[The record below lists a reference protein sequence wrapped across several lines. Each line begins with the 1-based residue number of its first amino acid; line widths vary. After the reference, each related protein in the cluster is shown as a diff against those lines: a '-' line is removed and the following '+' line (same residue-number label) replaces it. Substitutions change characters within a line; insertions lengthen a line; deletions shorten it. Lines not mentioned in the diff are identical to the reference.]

1 MSVLYSSENG
11 FFISHA
17 QFINACYCNVVDNST
32 EVKYKLRN
40 ELFKIDTPY
49 KSDGNLLSKHR
60 KRTFQQNN
68 DVLFDKLQ
76 EEVSRL

>member
-1 MSVLYSSENG
+1 MSVLHSSEHG

-17 QFINACYCNVVDNST
+17 QFIDACYCNVSDNSA
-32 EVKYKLRN
+32 EVKYKLKN

-49 KSDGNLLSKHR
+49 KSNGNLLSKHR
-60 KRTFQQNN
+60 KRNFQQNN
-68 DVLFDKLQ
+68 DVLLDKLQ